1 MRQRGGCRIKRRLAA
16 VARRDLGQSCPEH
29 HCPVRLIAHKLTL
42 HFGFSYDN
50 RRAGG
55 CIKAVHRGPRA
66 MIISAA
72 IAKGGTGKSTLLR
85 ALASVALN
93 RGYAVTLIDGDV
105 RQNMS
110 RWAQMLKEAG
120 NRPETLQLVSATT
133 PREILEAAELYNG
146 ERSVVLID
154 TEGTTN
160 DNLMAGLF
168 AADIVVVPIFF
179 ALDDVTAAIQITDH
193 YIPLAVETRGRP
205 LPAVFVLTK
214 QTIIDAKARALSEL
228 RAIIQANGTP
238 IADHALQNRVAY
250 RDLQSGQTLYSA
262 DQADAKAIAES
273 EGVFDDV
280 LKTFTEAMRQAA

>member
-1 MRQRGGCRIKRRLAA
+1 MRQRGGCRIKRGLAA
-16 VARRDLGQSCPEH
+16 VARRDLGQSYPEH
-29 HCPVRLIAHKLTL
+29 HCPVRHKLTL

-55 CIKAVHRGPRA
+55 WHKSGSSKVPRA

-85 ALASVALN
+85 ALASVALK

-133 PREILEAAELYNG
+133 PREILEAAELHNG
-146 ERSVVLID
+146 DRSVVLID

-193 YIPLAVETRGRP
+193 YIPLAVKTRGRP

-250 RDLQSGQTLYSA
+250 RDLQSGQTLYSP
-262 DQADAKAIAES
+262 DQPDPKAIAES

>member
-1 MRQRGGCRIKRRLAA
+1 MTNGHVRIVLCCE
-16 VARRDLGQSCPEH
+16 GNM
-29 HCPVRLIAHKLTL
+29 LIWYYVSMMTCFHVNIETTSAYLEDAT
-42 HFGFSYDN
+42 
-50 RRAGG
+50 
-55 CIKAVHRGPRA
+55 

-72 IAKGGTGKSTLLR
+72 IPKGGTGKSTLLR
-85 ALASVALN
+85 TLASVALH
-93 RGYAVTLIDGDV
+93 RGYSVTLIDGDQ

-110 RWAQMLKEAG
+110 RWFQMLDDAG
-120 NRPETLQLVSATT
+120 NRPDKLKLVSATS
-133 PREILEAAELYNG
+133 PQDILEAAGKHNG

-168 AADIVVVPIFF
+168 ASDIVVVPVYF

-205 LPAVFVLTK
+205 LPAIFVLTK
-214 QTIIDAKARALSEL
+214 QTIIDGRARALTEL

-238 IADHALQNRVAY
+238 IAEHVLHNRVAY
-250 RDLQSGQTLYSA
+250 RDLQTGQTLYSPSEP
-262 DQADAKAIAES
+262 DAKAIAES

-280 LKTFTEAMRQAA
+280 LQTFIEATRHAA